1 MRYSSIRRVCIALLC
16 MSVLL
21 LVMAVAV
28 RIQLEQTS
36 EPALVYEEQK
46 LEPVAE
52 PDIPENIE
60 PVVPEATEPDAKE
73 AEIQEEDGD
82 EAAAEVAENDMSDE
96 VEKILSEMTLEEKIY
111 QMFVLNPEQLTGVG
125 QVTSAGE
132 RTRSSLEKYPVG
144 GILYFGPNIQDPEQT
159 KNMLAAVRDY
169 GMEIEGLPLFLCVDE
184 EGGRIARIAGNS
196 SFSVQKTKP
205 MAQIADAEEAYEAG
219 NVIGSYLSELGFNV
233 DFAPDSDVLT
243 NPDNAVIGDRSFGS
257 DAGVVA
263 EYSGKYLEGLHNNEM
278 LGVYKHFPGHGA
290 TSGDTHTGFA
300 GTDKTLEEMMEV
312 ELLPFSKA
320 QSDGAD
326 MVMVSHISVPEIL
339 GDNTPCSLSHYMITD
354 VLRNMLGYEGLI
366 ITDAMNMSAITAN
379 YTNEEA
385 AVLAVNAGVDL
396 ILTPGDFKVYHA
408 VILKKVRDG
417 EISEERIDDSVRR
430 IISKKIAADS

>member
-1 MRYSSIRRVCIALLC
+1 MRYSSIRRVCIALVC

-28 RIQLEQTS
+28 RNQLEQTP
-36 EPALVYEEQK
+36 EPNPVYEEQK
-46 LEPVAE
+46 LDSVAE
-52 PDIPENIE
+52 PDIPENVE
-60 PVVPEATEPDAKE
+60 SDVLEATERDAKE
-73 AEIQEEDGD
+73 AEALEEDID
-82 EAAAEVAENDMSDE
+82 EAAAEVAENDKSDE

-132 RTRSSLEKYPVG
+132 RTRNCLEKYPVG

-159 KNMLAAVRDY
+159 KNMLAVVRTY
-169 GMEIEGLPLFLCVDE
+169 GMEIEGVPLFLCVDE
-184 EGGRIARIAGNS
+184 EGGRIARIAGNP
-196 SFSVQKTKP
+196 SFTVQKTKP
-205 MAQIADAEEAYEAG
+205 VAQIADAAEAYEAG

-233 DFAPDSDVLT
+233 DFAPVSDVLT
-243 NPDNAVIGDRSFGS
+243 NPDNVVIGDRSFGS
-257 DAGVVA
+257 DAEVVA
-263 EYSGKYLEGLHNNEM
+263 EYSRKYLEGLHNNEV

-290 TSGDTHTGFA
+290 TSGDTHTGFS
-300 GTDKTLEEMMEV
+300 GTDKTLDEMMEV

-366 ITDAMNMSAITAN
+366 ITDAMNMSAITVN